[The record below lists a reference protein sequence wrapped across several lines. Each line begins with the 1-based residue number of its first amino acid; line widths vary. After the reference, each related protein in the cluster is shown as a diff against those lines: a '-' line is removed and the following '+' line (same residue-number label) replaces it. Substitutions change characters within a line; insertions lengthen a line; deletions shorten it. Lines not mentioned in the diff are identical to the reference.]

1 MNTIIAAALATVTLA
16 AVPKYLEAVN
26 KTSALAEDCKYI
38 TEEAM
43 KDAAALTASMKKCAT
58 ACSGAKEGDAEK
70 AAKMTDEEKKKAM
83 EEAAKK
89 LKEMTKEDIAKL
101 QACPTNCTYCTNYSS
116 ASNLVLGAAAV
127 ATAMALF

>member
-43 KDAAALTASMKKCAT
+43 KDAKFAESMKKCAMT
-58 ACSGAKEGDAEK
+58 CSGVKEGDAEK
-70 AAKMTDEEKKKAM
+70 AAKMTAEE
-83 EEAAKK
+83 
-89 LKEMTKEDIAKL
+89 
-101 QACPTNCTYCTNYSS
+101 
-116 ASNLVLGAAAV
+116 
-127 ATAMALF
+127 